1 MSSRSSSARDVTYH
15 YTVINV
21 DNISKINNLF
31 MNAKITDMFQVP
43 YFYFVQNIL
52 NSKDVLT
59 IACQFLFVFVG
70 EGKTRCPKKIYK
82 FDFRWSIRE
91 RATALNLAEN
101 DMELCMEKQSNIV
114 QKYLVSWVERHSQY
128 RVLSR

>member
-1 MSSRSSSARDVTYH
+1 MRHSGVNYPGPHSMRQ
-15 YTVINV
+15 V
-21 DNISKINNLF
+21 DQVQPE

-59 IACQFLFVFVG
+59 IACQFLLFVFVG
-70 EGKTRCPKKIYK
+70 EGKTRCPMKIYT
-82 FDFRWSIRE
+82 FDFRLSIRE

-101 DMELCMEKQSNIV
+101 DMELCMAKQSNMV

-128 RVLSR
+128 HVLSR